1 MKATRVCADTSVVSR
16 SHPVTECVGE
26 SNVTALADV
35 ASSRI
40 TPPTSILQNECCD
53 AERFGKPEA
62 FLHLYTTTTN
72 NNIIHPNTVT
82 GTVSQPTRRDFHSK
96 DAAVNAKTESKP
108 LPRLIIIN
116 RIHKAQTAT
125 LLQTVFTLHDRTFAA
140 CPWVCSSVRP
150 ER

>member
-53 AERFGKPEA
+53 AERFGKSEA
-62 FLHLYTTTTN
+62 FLHLYTTTSGYGYGY
-72 NNIIHPNTVT
+72 ILGPSPVPPIYLA
-82 GTVSQPTRRDFHSK
+82 GSFG
-96 DAAVNAKTESKP
+96 
-108 LPRLIIIN
+108 L
-116 RIHKAQTAT
+116 
-125 LLQTVFTLHDRTFAA
+125 
-140 CPWVCSSVRP
+140 VRP
-150 ER
+150 AWIRYTRSAVPQNVEGLTRPPRSAPAPPIPCTLAARPEGVDVVL